1 MSVFNKDKAACCGC
15 NACAEICPKHCIQMV
30 EDAQGFIYPQVDSSV
45 CVECGMCE
53 KVCPLEVANL
63 SLRKPLK
70 AYAAWNKNRQEHLL
84 SSSGGAAYIFSS
96 YIIEKGGVVYGCTSD
111 GIDVRH
117 IRVENHSELFK
128 LQGSK
133 YVQSDVR
140 GLFKKVKNDLK
151 IGKTVLF
158 IGTPCQVAGLK
169 NYIGHHNEHLY
180 LVDLICHGVPSK
192 QMLHEHIKHVAK
204 GEKIQ
209 HISFRKG
216 TDYRFSITANKFSY
230 EVSLWETPYKDLYL
244 RGFIEGMINRP
255 CCYQCP
261 FACSTRVSDITIGDF
276 WGLKNA
282 ELLPKESKDGIS
294 LLLPM
299 TDKGLNLIHAVGDNM
314 YICERSVDEA
324 VNGNTQLRHPS
335 LQGRRSRLFNIL
347 YPILSF
353 DTAMNIVLADHKAIW
368 TLKTIIIKHVRRNK

>member
-261 FACSTRVSDITIGDF
+261 FACSSRVSDITIGDF

>member
-1 MSVFNKDKAACCGC
+1 MSVSDKNKTECCGC
-15 NACAEICPKHCIQMV
+15 NACAEICPKHCIRMV
-30 EDAQGFIYPQVDSSV
+30 KDAQGFIYPQIDSSV
-45 CVECGMCE
+45 CVECGLCE
-53 KVCPLEVANL
+53 KVCPFEITNL

-70 AYAAWNKNRQEHLL
+70 AYAAWNKNHQEHLG
-84 SSSGGAAYIFSS
+84 SSSGGAAYVFSS
-96 YIIEKGGVVYGCTSD
+96 YILEKGGVVYGCTSD

-140 GLFKKVKNDLK
+140 GLFKEVKNDLK
-151 IGKTVLF
+151 TGKTVLF

-169 NYIGHHNEHLY
+169 NYIGHHNAHLY

-192 QMLHEHIKHVAK
+192 QMLHDHIKHVAK
-204 GEKIQ
+204 GKKIQ

-216 TDYRFSITANKFSY
+216 TDYRFSIAADKFSY

-244 RGFIEGMINRP
+244 KGFFEGMINRP
-255 CCYQCP
+255 SCYQCP

-276 WGLKNA
+276 WGLKHA
-282 ELLPKESKDGIS
+282 ECLPEEVKDGVS

-299 TDKGLNLIHAVGDNM
+299 TDKGTDLIQKVENNL
-314 YICERSVDEA
+314 YIYERSVEEA
-324 VNGNTQLRHPS
+324 INGNTQLRHPVI
-335 LQGRRSRLFNIL
+335 QGRRARLFHLL
-347 YPILSF
+347 YSLFSF
-353 DTAMNIVLADHKAIW
+353 DVVMNIVIADHKAIW
-368 TLKTIIIKHVRRNK
+368 KLKQRSL

>member
-1 MSVFNKDKAACCGC
+1 MSVSNKDKAACCGC

-70 AYAAWNKNRQEHLL
+70 AYVAWNKNRQEHLL

-151 IGKTVLF
+151 NGKIVLF

-204 GEKIQ
+204 GKKIQ

-244 RGFIEGMINRP
+244 KGFFEGMINRP
-255 CCYQCP
+255 SCYQCP

-276 WGLKNA
+276 WGLKHA
-282 ELLPKESKDGIS
+282 ECLPEEVKDGVS

-299 TDKGLNLIHAVGDNM
+299 TDKGLNLIQKVENNL
-314 YICERSVDEA
+314 YIYERSVEEA
-324 VNGNTQLRHPS
+324 VNGNTQLRHPVI
-335 LQGRRSRLFNIL
+335 QGRRARLFHFL
-347 YPILSF
+347 YSLFSF
-353 DTAMNIVLADHKAIW
+353 DVAMKIVIADHKAIW
-368 TLKTIIIKHVRRNK
+368 KFKQRSL

>member
-1 MSVFNKDKAACCGC
+1 MSVSNKDKAACCGC

-261 FACSTRVSDITIGDF
+261 FACSSRVSDITIGDF

>member
-1 MSVFNKDKAACCGC
+1 MSVSNKDKAACCGC

-70 AYAAWNKNRQEHLL
+70 AYAAWNKNRQKHLT
-84 SSSGGAAYIFSS
+84 SSSGGAAYILSS

-151 IGKTVLF
+151 NGKIVLF

-204 GEKIQ
+204 GKKIQ

-244 RGFIEGMINRP
+244 KGFFEGMINRP
-255 CCYQCP
+255 SCYQCP

-276 WGLKNA
+276 WGLKHA
-282 ELLPKESKDGIS
+282 ECLPEEVKDGVS

-299 TDKGLNLIHAVGDNM
+299 TDKGLNLIQKVENNL
-314 YICERSVDEA
+314 YIYERSVEEA
-324 VNGNTQLRHPS
+324 VNGNTQLRHPVI
-335 LQGRRSRLFNIL
+335 QGRRARLFHFL
-347 YPILSF
+347 YSLFSF
-353 DTAMNIVLADHKAIW
+353 DVAMKIVIADHKAIW
-368 TLKTIIIKHVRRNK
+368 KFKQRSL

>member
-1 MSVFNKDKAACCGC
+1 MT
-15 NACAEICPKHCIQMV
+15 
-30 EDAQGFIYPQVDSSV
+30 EDAKGFLYPKVDSAT
-45 CVECGMCE
+45 CIECGACE
-53 KVCPLEVANL
+53 KLCPLNTSNI
-63 SLRKPLK
+63 SLKTPLK
-70 AYAAWNKNRQEHLL
+70 AFAALNKNRQEHLA
-84 SSSGGAAYIFSS
+84 SSSGGAAYILSS
-96 YIIEKGGVVYGCTSD
+96 YILDKGGVVYGCTSD

-117 IRVENHSELFK
+117 IRVENHSDLSK

-133 YVQSDVR
+133 YVQSNVC
-140 GLFKKVKNDLK
+140 GLFKDVKNDLK
-151 IGKTVLF
+151 SGKPVLF

-169 NYIGHHNEHLY
+169 NYIKHMPEHLY

-192 QMLHEHIKHVAK
+192 KMLHDHIRHVAK
-204 GEKIQ
+204 GQKIK

-216 TDYRFSITANKFSY
+216 NDYRLSVKADKFSY

-244 RGFIEGMINRP
+244 KGFFEGMISRP
-255 CCYQCP
+255 SCYQCP
-261 FACSTRVSDITIGDF
+261 FACPSRVSDITIGDF
-276 WGLKNA
+276 WGLKNS
-282 ELLPKESKDGIS
+282 EILPKESKDGIS

-299 TDKGLNLIHAVGDNM
+299 TDKGRNLIHAVEDNM

-353 DTAMNIVLADHKAIW
+353 DTAMNIVLADHKTIW
-368 TLKTIIIKHVRRNK
+368 KLKNRNL

>member
-1 MSVFNKDKAACCGC
+1 MSVSNKDKAACCGC

-133 YVQSDVR
+133 YVHDVR

-261 FACSTRVSDITIGDF
+261 FACSSRVSDITIGDF

>member
-1 MSVFNKDKAACCGC
+1 MSVSGKKKASCCGC
-15 NACAEICPKHCIQMV
+15 NACAEICPKHCIRMV
-30 EDAQGFIYPQVDSSV
+30 EDAQGFVYPQVDSSV

-53 KVCPLEVANL
+53 KVCPFEVANL
-63 SLRKPLK
+63 SLRPPLK
-70 AYAAWNKNRQEHLL
+70 AYAAWNKNRQEHLE
-84 SSSGGAAYIFSS
+84 SSSGGAAYVFSS
-96 YIIEKGGVVYGCTSD
+96 YILDKGGVVYGCTAD

-117 IRVENHSELFK
+117 IRVENHSELPK

-133 YVQSDVR
+133 YVQSNVC
-140 GLFKKVKNDLK
+140 GLFKEVKNDLK
-151 IGKTVLF
+151 SGKPVLF

-169 NYIGHHNEHLY
+169 NYIKHIPEHLY
-180 LVDLICHGVPSK
+180 LVDLICHGVPSQK
-192 QMLHEHIKHVAK
+192 MLHDHIKHVAK
-204 GEKIQ
+204 GQKIQ
-209 HISFRKG
+209 RISFRKG
-216 TDYRFSITANKFSY
+216 NSFIISFKALNFSHNAD
-230 EVSLWETPYKDLYL
+230 VWEEPYKDLYMK
-244 RGFIEGMINRP
+244 GFMDGMTYRSS
-255 CCYQCP
+255 CYQCS
-261 FACSTRVSDITIGDF
+261 FACPSRVSDMTIGDF

-299 TDKGLNLIHAVGDNM
+299 TDKGLNLIHAVENNM

-335 LQGRRSRLFNIL
+335 LQGRRSRLFNII

-368 TLKTIIIKHVRRNK
+368 KLKNRNL

>member
-1 MSVFNKDKAACCGC
+1 MFVSNKDKAACCGC
-15 NACAEICPKHCIQMV
+15 NSCAEVCPKHCIQMV

-151 IGKTVLF
+151 NGKTVLF

-180 LVDLICHGVPSK
+180 WVDLICHGVPSK

-204 GEKIQ
+204 GKKIQ

-244 RGFIEGMINRP
+244 KGFFEGMINRP
-255 CCYQCP
+255 SCYQCP

-276 WGLKNA
+276 WGLKHA
-282 ELLPKESKDGIS
+282 ECLPEEVKDGVS

-299 TDKGLNLIHAVGDNM
+299 TNKGINLIQKVENNL
-314 YICERSVDEA
+314 YIYERSVEEA
-324 VNGNTQLRHPS
+324 VNGNTQLRHPVI
-335 LQGRRSRLFNIL
+335 QGRRARLFHFL
-347 YPILSF
+347 YSLFSF
-353 DTAMNIVLADHKAIW
+353 DVAMNIVIADHKAIW
-368 TLKTIIIKHVRRNK
+368 EFKQRSL

>member
-1 MSVFNKDKAACCGC
+1 MSVSGKKKAACCGC
-15 NACAEICPKHCIQMV
+15 NACAEICPKHCIRMV
-30 EDAQGFIYPQVDSSV
+30 EDAQGFVYPQVDSSV

-53 KVCPLEVANL
+53 KVCPFEVANL
-63 SLRKPLK
+63 SLRPPLK
-70 AYAAWNKNRQEHLL
+70 AYAAWNKNRKEHLS
-84 SSSGGAAYIFSS
+84 SSSGGAAYVFSS
-96 YIIEKGGVVYGCTSD
+96 YILNQGGVVYGCTSD

-117 IRVENHSELFK
+117 IRVENYSELSK

-133 YVQSDVR
+133 YVQSNVC
-140 GLFKKVKNDLK
+140 GLFKEVKNDLK
-151 IGKTVLF
+151 NGKTVLF

-169 NYIGHHNEHLY
+169 NYIKYISEHLY
-180 LVDLICHGVPSK
+180 FVDLICHGVPS
-192 QMLHEHIKHVAK
+192 QRMLYEHIQHVAK
-204 GEKIQ
+204 GRKIQ

-216 TDYRFSITANKFSY
+216 NDYRLSIKADKFNY

-244 RGFIEGMINRP
+244 KGFFEGMICRP
-255 CCYQCP
+255 SCSKCP
-261 FACSTRVSDITIGDF
+261 FAYPMRVSDITIGDF
-276 WGLKNA
+276 WGLQNA

-299 TDKGLNLIHAVGDNM
+299 TDKGLNLIHAVENHL
-314 YICERSVDEA
+314 YISERSVDEA

-335 LQGRRSRLFNIL
+335 LQGRRSRLFNII

-368 TLKTIIIKHVRRNK
+368 KLKNRNL

>member
-1 MSVFNKDKAACCGC
+1 MSVSNKKKAECCGC
-15 NACAEICPKHCIQMV
+15 NACAEICPKHCIRMT
-30 EDAQGFIYPQVDSSV
+30 EDAKGFLYPKVDSAT
-45 CVECGMCE
+45 CIECGACE
-53 KVCPLEVANL
+53 KVCPLNTSNI
-63 SLRKPLK
+63 SLKIPLK
-70 AYAAWNKNRQEHLL
+70 AFAALNKNHQEHLA
-84 SSSGGAAYIFSS
+84 SSSGGAAYILSS
-96 YIIEKGGVVYGCTSD
+96 YILDKGGVVYGCTSD

-117 IRVENHSELFK
+117 IRVENHSDLSK

-133 YVQSDVR
+133 YVQSNVC
-140 GLFKKVKNDLK
+140 GLFKDVKNDLK
-151 IGKTVLF
+151 SGKPVLF

-169 NYIGHHNEHLY
+169 NYIKHIPEHLY

-192 QMLHEHIKHVAK
+192 KMLHDHIKYVAK
-204 GEKIQ
+204 GQKIQ

-216 TDYRFSITANKFSY
+216 NDYRLSVKADKFSY

-244 RGFIEGMINRP
+244 KGFFEGMISRP
-255 CCYQCP
+255 SCYQCP
-261 FACSTRVSDITIGDF
+261 FACPSRVSDITIGDF

-282 ELLPKESKDGIS
+282 ELLPKESKDGVS

-299 TDKGLNLIHAVGDNM
+299 TDKGQNLIHSVEGNM

-353 DTAMNIVLADHKAIW
+353 DTAMNIVLADHKTIW
-368 TLKTIIIKHVRRNK
+368 KLKNRNL

>member
-1 MSVFNKDKAACCGC
+1 MSVSNKDKAACCGC

-192 QMLHEHIKHVAK
+192 QMLHEHIKYVAK
-204 GEKIQ
+204 GQKIK

-216 TDYRFSITANKFSY
+216 NDYRLSVKADKFSY

-244 RGFIEGMINRP
+244 KGFIEGMISRP
-255 CCYQCP
+255 SCYQCP

-299 TDKGLNLIHAVGDNM
+299 TDKGLNLIHAVEDNM

-324 VNGNTQLRHPS
+324 VNGNTQLRHPVI
-335 LQGRRSRLFNIL
+335 QGRRARLFHFL
-347 YPILSF
+347 YSLFSF
-353 DTAMNIVLADHKAIW
+353 DVAMNIVIADHKAIW
-368 TLKTIIIKHVRRNK
+368 EFKQRSL

>member
-1 MSVFNKDKAACCGC
+1 MSVSNKDKAACCGC
-15 NACAEICPKHCIQMV
+15 NACAEVCPKHCIQMV

-53 KVCPLEVANL
+53 KVCPLEVGNL

-70 AYAAWNKNRQEHLL
+70 AYAAWNKNHQEHLL

-96 YIIEKGGVVYGCTSD
+96 YILEKGGVVYGCTSD

-140 GLFKKVKNDLK
+140 GLFKDVKNDLK
-151 IGKTVLF
+151 TGKTVLF

-192 QMLHEHIKHVAK
+192 QMLHDHIKHVAK
-204 GEKIQ
+204 GKKIQ

-244 RGFIEGMINRP
+244 KGFFEGMINRP
-255 CCYQCP
+255 SCYQCP

-276 WGLKNA
+276 WGLKHA
-282 ELLPKESKDGIS
+282 ECLPEEVKDGVS

-299 TDKGLNLIHAVGDNM
+299 TDKGLNLIQKVENNL
-314 YICERSVDEA
+314 YIYERSVEEA
-324 VNGNTQLRHPS
+324 VNGNTQLRHPVI
-335 LQGRRSRLFNIL
+335 QGRRARLFHFL
-347 YPILSF
+347 YSLFSF
-353 DTAMNIVLADHKAIW
+353 DVAMNIVIADHKAIW
-368 TLKTIIIKHVRRNK
+368 KFKQRSL

>member
-1 MSVFNKDKAACCGC
+1 MSVSNKDKAACCGC

-117 IRVENHSELFK
+117 IRVENRSELFK

-151 IGKTVLF
+151 IGKQF
-158 IGTPCQVAGLK
+158 
-169 NYIGHHNEHLY
+169 Y
-180 LVDLICHGVPSK
+180 LL
-192 QMLHEHIKHVAK
+192 
-204 GEKIQ
+204 
-209 HISFRKG
+209 
-216 TDYRFSITANKFSY
+216 
-230 EVSLWETPYKDLYL
+230 
-244 RGFIEGMINRP
+244 
-255 CCYQCP
+255 
-261 FACSTRVSDITIGDF
+261 
-276 WGLKNA
+276 
-282 ELLPKESKDGIS
+282 
-294 LLLPM
+294 
-299 TDKGLNLIHAVGDNM
+299 
-314 YICERSVDEA
+314 ER
-324 VNGNTQLRHPS
+324 L
-335 LQGRRSRLFNIL
+335 
-347 YPILSF
+347 
-353 DTAMNIVLADHKAIW
+353 
-368 TLKTIIIKHVRRNK
+368 VR